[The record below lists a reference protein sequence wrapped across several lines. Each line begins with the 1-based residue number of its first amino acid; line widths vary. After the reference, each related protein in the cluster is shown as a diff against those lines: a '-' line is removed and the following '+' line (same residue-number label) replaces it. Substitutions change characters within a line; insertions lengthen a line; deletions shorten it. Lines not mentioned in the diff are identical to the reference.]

1 MKFCPSCRNM
11 LYSIDEDET
20 GSALRSCRKC
30 DYKEPVSR
38 DTPIVYEHV
47 LKDDK
52 VKTLTIN
59 PYLKNDPTLPRFT
72 EIPCAND
79 DCPSK
84 KGSKSDVVGVKIDRI
99 NVIWMYQCAV
109 CDFTWKQNSTL

>member
-1 MKFCPSCRNM
+1 MKFCPVCRNM
-11 LYSIDEDET
+11 LYSIDEDDS
-20 GSALRSCRKC
+20 GHALRSCRKC

-47 LKDDK
+47 LRDDK
-52 VKTLTIN
+52 VKSLVIN

-79 DCPSK
+79 ECPSK
-84 KGSKSDVVGVKIDRI
+84 KGKSDVVGVKIDRV

-109 CDFTWKQNSTL
+109 CDFTWKQNSTLQ